1 MSTMRKLLPMLASGL
16 LAGLTL
22 AMAAQL
28 PEPSPDEL
36 RAVAEMNTVPVQRR
50 RDHQAFAR
58 YWLFGLATAS
68 RKATSETVD

>member
-16 LAGLTL
+16 LTGLTL
-22 AMAAQL
+22 LLAAQL
-28 PEPSPDEL
+28 PQPSADEL
-36 RAVAEMNTVPVQRR
+36 QAVAELNTVPVQRR

-68 RKATSETVD
+68 RSAQTADVD